1 MFNYALILTSNRD
14 DSWDLVQETILKSLD
29 NQDKYVENVNFKGWV
44 LTIMRNIFIND
55 YRKMINNRKMIDT
68 TDELYY
74 LSLPQD
80 SGLESPDEAITVQEI
95 TKAINNLDKI
105 LQEPFSMHIA
115 GYKYEEI
122 AEKLA
127 IPMGTV
133 KNRIFLA
140 RKELQGTL
148 KDFSTFK

>member
-1 MFNYALILTSNRD
+1 MFNYALMLTANRD

-55 YRKMINNRKMIDT
+55 YRKTVNNRKIIDT

-74 LSLPQD
+74 LSFPQD
-80 SGLESPDEAITVQEI
+80 SGFETPEGAITVQEI

-105 LQEPFSMHIA
+105 LKDPFSMYVA

-122 AEKLA
+122 AEKLTM
-127 IPMGTV
+127 PMGTV

-140 RKELQGTL
+140 RKELQRKL
-148 KDFSTFK
+148 KDML

>member
-1 MFNYALILTSNRD
+1 
-14 DSWDLVQETILKSLD
+14 
-29 NQDKYVENVNFKGWV
+29 
-44 LTIMRNIFIND
+44 
-55 YRKMINNRKMIDT
+55 MIDT